1 MILYNGKVFAGEAFN
16 EAVVIRDRY
25 IEYVGNDEDAMKMA
39 EENEKTIDLAGR
51 LVLPG
56 FIESHAHGAL
66 MGVSSD
72 SSMDISEGKTAEEC
86 CNLIRSFVEEHPD
99 VDFYK
104 GSGWASPLFAGA
116 PSKEILDEICRD
128 KPMVLKSM
136 EGHAIW
142 VNSKAIE
149 MAGIDENTPQ
159 PRGGAIFKNP
169 DGTLKGS
176 FADEAQELINAI
188 VPDESVETYK
198 RSILAFQGYMISYGY
213 TSAAEMMVTKGSN
226 LDKAFH
232 ELAEE
237 GSLKIK
243 FQPAYVVTPQRAKED
258 IEALKSIRP
267 QIKNK
272 LIEDYYAKIFIDGVV
287 ENGTAALKEPYSN
300 DPGFSGELLWEDE
313 KLIRTCIALDN
324 MGYNIHFHVIGDRA
338 VQQAADVIE
347 AMIKVNGE
355 KSRRPVAAHVQ
366 LADGTDLKH
375 FADLGIS
382 VSANPYWFFRDEVY
396 TVENEI
402 PLLGE
407 RANRQY
413 PMKSMTDLGI
423 VVSTGSD
430 FPITE
435 IPNPLYAIKCG
446 VERVNVMADA
456 DDKASLLNPSERV
469 DLKTMIDSVTVNG
482 AYTMNIEKIT
492 GSLEAGKLADI
503 AVLDKD
509 IFTEPAGA
517 LRDARVDYTISEGEI
532 VYSR

>member
-1 MILYNGKVFAGEAFN
+1 MILYNGKVFTNGSFHEAI
-16 EAVVIRDRY
+16 VIKDRY
-25 IEYVGNDEDAMKMA
+25 IEYVGADEEAMKMA
-39 EENEKTIDLAGR
+39 EEHEKVIDLAGR

-72 SSMDISEGKTAEEC
+72 SSMDISEGKTVEDC
-86 CNLIRSFVEEHPD
+86 CDLIRAFVKAHPD

-104 GSGWASPLFAGA
+104 GGGWASPLFAGA
-116 PSKEILDEICRD
+116 PSKELLDEICRD
-128 KPMVLKSM
+128 KPIVLKSM

-142 VNSKAIE
+142 VNSKAME
-149 MAGIDENTPQ
+149 LAGVDENTPQ
-159 PRGGAIFKNP
+159 PRGGAIFRNP

-176 FADEAQELINAI
+176 FADEAQELINTI
-188 VPDESVETYK
+188 VPDESVEVYK
-198 RSILAFQGYMISYGY
+198 KSILAFQECMISYGY
-213 TSAAEMMVTKGSN
+213 TGAAEMMITKGCN

-232 ELAEE
+232 GLAEE
-237 GSLKIK
+237 GALKIK
-243 FQPAYVVTPQRAKED
+243 FQPAYVVTPQRTEED
-258 IEALKSIRP
+258 LETLKGIKP
-267 QIKNK
+267 QVKNK

-287 ENGTAALKEPYSN
+287 ENATAALKEPYSN
-300 DPGFSGELLWEDE
+300 DPDFRGELLWEDE
-313 KLIRTCIALDN
+313 KLIETCIALDN
-324 MGYNIHFHVIGDRA
+324 MGYSIHFHVIGDRA
-338 VQQAADVIE
+338 VQQVADAVE
-347 AMIKVNGE
+347 AMIKANGQ
-355 KSRRPVAAHVQ
+355 KARRPVVAHVQ
-366 LADGTDLKH
+366 LADEADLKR

-430 FPITE
+430 YPITE
-435 IPNPLYAIKCG
+435 VPNPLHAVKFG
-446 VERVNVMADA
+446 VERVDLMADA
-456 DDKASLLNPSERV
+456 DDKVSLLNPSERV
-469 DLKTMIDSVTVNG
+469 DLKTMIDSITVNG

-492 GSLEAGKLADI
+492 GSLEVGKLADI
-503 AVLDKD
+503 AVLEKD
-509 IFTEPAGA
+509 IFTEPSSA
-517 LRDARVDYTISEGEI
+517 LRDTKVDYTISEGEI